1 MDKTR
6 PISNGECNC
15 CIEERTLYPCEIQQ
29 CSWRICEKCY
39 KKTYNE
45 SDKCPA
51 CRNSIKYKFFTPK
64 IAPLEEV
71 HIDINNLERGSSIRE
86 TYKCFPCNIRLSCYK
101 MFRIPDPYNED
112 QIYNYSYICNELL
125 CFLLIFIFILCGV
138 SLGILFGR
146 WIMWILVPGL
156 SYYIFWVP
164 WFLFILYAICGI
176 CIASAVTCCFSLLLI
191 SCCKEEFNN
200 DW

>member
-1 MDKTR
+1 MDKTH
-6 PISNGECNC
+6 PTLNGECDC
-15 CIEERTLYPCEIQQ
+15 CIEEGSLYPCEIKQ

-39 KKTYNE
+39 KKTYIE

-71 HIDINNLERGSSIRE
+71 HIEINNLERGPSIRE
-86 TYKCFPCNIRLSCYK
+86 ICKCFPRNIRLSCCK
-101 MFRIPDPYNED
+101 MHRNPDPYEG
-112 QIYNYSYICNELL
+112 QIYNCSYICTELL

-138 SLGILFGR
+138 SLAILFGR
-146 WIMWILVPGL
+146 WIMWIIVPEL

-176 CIASAVTCCFSLLLI
+176 CISSSIMCFFSIFII
-191 SCCKEEFNN
+191 SCCKEEFND